1 MVRLS
6 VAFPNGFRVELEI
19 DNGRIGIWATAL
31 SAVSF
36 AYIFR
41 EPIERT
47 LFRLYGDPANPNIED
62 PANPNIE
69 DIQPGSLIVKLCFNT
84 SESFLKFLD
93 DYESGKFKKRL
104 TEEFTKIDFLDN
116 SLPAELRD
124 CLAGKV
130 TKFDINDNL
139 TIKIRNEKEVER
151 YRDELRPR

>member
-1 MVRLS
+1 MATVVVDTS
-6 VAFPNGFRVELEI
+6 PSSFKVFVEINNEKIGTCVA
-19 DNGRIGIWATAL
+19 AL
-31 SAVSF
+31 SAVSL

-41 EPIERT
+41 EPIART
-47 LFRLYGDPANPNIED
+47 LFGLFGDPANPNV
-62 PANPNIE
+62 E
-69 DIQPGSLIVKLCFNT
+69 DIEPGSLIVKLCFYT

>member
-1 MVRLS
+1 MAKLGFT
-6 VAFPNGFRVELEI
+6 FPGGFKVDVEIHHEKIEI
-19 DNGRIGIWATAL
+19 FAAAL
-31 SAVSF
+31 SAVGL

-41 EPIERT
+41 EPIART
-47 LFRLYGDPANPNIED
+47 LFGDPNIEVGR
-62 PANPNIE
+62 
-69 DIQPGSLIVKLCFNT
+69 GSLIVKLCFYK